1 VRLVIRLGGLAWL
14 AASFAAPSAAVAQ
27 RLPATAEAP
36 ARFALAPP
44 GERLRAPQ
52 IGLVIN
58 TADPYS
64 VQVGAYYARQ
74 RGLAPAQVLH
84 VELPVRA
91 RLTEAEFDVLR
102 GAVSDHFGPRTQALA
117 LAWVTPYAVACNSI
131 TGALALGFD
140 AGLCADS
147 CAPSRPS
154 PYFGS
159 ASTRPLTDF
168 AFRPSMLLA
177 APSIDQAMALIDR
190 GVAADGV
197 LSMRGRPTVNA
208 MFLTTGDAARNVRS
222 TLYPA
227 PGRLADANIGIRVEP
242 AEALRDATQVLLALT
257 GSARLNL
264 PPTIDWAPG
273 ALADHLTSVG
283 GALDGQHAQST
294 ALEWIASGATA
305 SFGSV
310 SEPCN
315 HRQKFPHP
323 QVLLQNYVR
332 GSTAIEAYWKSVAWP
347 QQGVFIGEPLAAP
360 FARR

>member
-1 VRLVIRLGGLAWL
+1 MGGRLGSLALL
-14 AASFAAPSAAVAQ
+14 AAAFAAPSAAIAQ
-27 RLPATAEAP
+27 RMPTPAASPE
-36 ARFALAPP
+36 RFALALP
-44 GERLRAPQ
+44 GVRLRAPQ

-74 RGLAPAQVLH
+74 RGLAPAQLLY

-91 RLTEAEFDVLR
+91 QLNKAEFDALR

-117 LAWVTPYAVACNSI
+117 LAWVMPYAVACNSI

-140 AGLCADS
+140 EDLCANS

-159 ASTRPLTDF
+159 ASTRPLSDF

-177 APSIDQAMALIDR
+177 APSIEHAMALIDR
-190 GVAADGV
+190 GVAADGA
-197 LSMRGRPTVNA
+197 LSMRARPTVNA

-227 PGRLADANIGIRVEP
+227 PGRLADSNVGIRIEP

-305 SFGSV
+305 SYGSV

-315 HRQKFPHP
+315 HRQKFPNP
-323 QVLLQNYVR
+323 QVLLQNYLR

-347 QQGVFIGEPLAAP
+347 QQGLFIGEPLAAP
-360 FARR
+360 FAKP